1 MPRSP
6 SRRQFLGLCG
16 AAVAGLLPL
25 AGTAQAEPARLD
37 VADPVAKAL
46 GYVENASRLKPA
58 QESAYKPG
66 MNCGNCRLY
75 VTAQEKAGFAPC
87 TAVGGKRVARAGWCR
102 AHVV

>member
-1 MPRSP
+1 MSSSP

-16 AAVAGLLPL
+16 AAAVGLLPL
-25 AGTAQAEPARLD
+25 TATAQSTPARLA

-66 MNCGNCRLY
+66 TNCGNCKLY

-87 TAVGGKRVARAGWCR
+87 SAVGGKQVARAGWCR
-102 AHVV
+102 AYVG